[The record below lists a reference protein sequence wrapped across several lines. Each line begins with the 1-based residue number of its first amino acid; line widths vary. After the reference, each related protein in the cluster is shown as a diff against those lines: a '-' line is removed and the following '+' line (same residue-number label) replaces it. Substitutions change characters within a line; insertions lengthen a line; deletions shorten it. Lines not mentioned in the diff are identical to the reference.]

1 MSFIAL
7 VLALLIEQVRP
18 LPDGNLLH
26 QGVAQWHQWV
36 RHFIHPDDQRSAWTA
51 WSMAVVLPTVLVLL
65 IHWLLLYVLGWFL
78 AIVWACLVLY
88 ACLGFRQFSHHFS
101 SIRDAI
107 SMGQYDEAAQALA
120 QWRGVDRVTSEP
132 TELTRQLIEHAS
144 LESHRHVFGV
154 VFWFSMLAALGL
166 GPTGAVFYR
175 LNEFVARAWSNRS
188 DDFPVSGQVDAQVSA
203 QAWHMVDW
211 LCVRV
216 TALMFAIAGNFED
229 AVDAWRT
236 QASRQS
242 LSNEEVLICATS
254 GAIGVQLGAAF
265 QSEATNS
272 MASDTTTA
280 SMKPQSHHLRSLVGL
295 VWRTVVAWVALLGL
309 MTLARLLG

>member
-1 MSFIAL
+1 MSFVAL

-26 QGVAQWHQWV
+26 QGIAQWHQWV
-36 RHFIHPDDQRSAWTA
+36 RHFIHPNDPRSAWTA
-51 WSMAVVLPTVLVLL
+51 WTLAVVLPTVLVLV
-65 IHWLLLYVLGWFL
+65 IHWVLLSLLGWFL

-101 SIRDAI
+101 SVRDAI
-107 SMGQYDEAAQALA
+107 SMGQYDEAAMALA
-120 QWRGVDRVTSEP
+120 KWRGLERVTSEP
-132 TELTRQLIEHAS
+132 TELTRQLIEHAA

-154 VFWFSMLAALGL
+154 VFWFSLLAALGL
-166 GPTGAVFYR
+166 GPTGAVLYR
-175 LNEFVARAWSNRS
+175 LSEFVARTWAHRS
-188 DDFPVSGQVDAQVSA
+188 DDFPSSGQADAQVSA
-203 QAWHMVDW
+203 RAWHGVDW

-242 LSNEEVLICATS
+242 LTNEEVLICATS

-265 QSEATNS
+265 QAQA
-272 MASDTTTA
+272 MPAPASDVLV
-280 SMKPQSHHLRSLVGL
+280 SMKPQTHHLRSLVGL
-295 VWRTVVAWVALLGL
+295 VWRSVVAWVALLGL
-309 MTLARLLG
+309 MTMARLLG